1 MAQNGKKSGNSPVSG
16 KKTWMRI
23 AILVVALI
31 MILSVI
37 ILPFIS

>member
-1 MAQNGKKSGNSPVSG
+1 MAQNKKKNNSYPESG

-23 AILVVALI
+23 AILVVAFI
-31 MILSVI
+31 MILGVI